1 MTERVLK
8 IWQLERLFFGVF
20 EKMGAR
26 HTEKTVFGVIVKNTG
41 KMFDDTYHT
50 IQAPSEGLYKEK
62 GSKFLAFAFPVR
74 TVDEVKAHLDRL
86 RKDYFDAR
94 HHCYAY
100 ILGPNKDAFRA
111 NDDGEPSGTGGRPIY
126 GQLLSAD
133 LTDTLI
139 VVVRYFGGI
148 LLGASGLANAY
159 KTAARD
165 AIQNA
170 TVVEKTIDIRYR
182 LHFEYAAMNDV
193 MRIIKDFGLVPRN
206 QDFNLDCRLDVEVR
220 QSESVRF
227 YDAVMNLRTVRI
239 ETL

>member
-1 MTERVLK
+1 
-8 IWQLERLFFGVF
+8 
-20 EKMGAR
+20 
-26 HTEKTVFGVIVKNTG
+26 
-41 KMFDDTYHT
+41 MFDDTYKT
-50 IQAPSEGLYKEK
+50 IAAPSEGLYKEK
-62 GSKFLAFAFPVR
+62 GSKFLAFAYPVR
-74 TVDEVKAHLDRL
+74 TLDEVKAHLEQL

-100 ILGPNKDAFRA
+100 ILGPRKDAFRA
-111 NDDGEPSGTGGRPIY
+111 NDDGEPSGTGGRPIH

-165 AIQNA
+165 AIDHA
-170 TVVEKTIDIRYR
+170 TIVERTIDVRYR
-182 LHFEYAAMNDV
+182 LLFEYAAMNDV
-193 MRIIKDFGLVPRN
+193 MRILKDYDLKPE
-206 QDFNLDCRLDVEVR
+206 QPHYDLDCSLEVSIR

-227 YDAVMNLRTVRI
+227 YDAVADLRTVRI

>member
-1 MTERVLK
+1 
-8 IWQLERLFFGVF
+8 
-20 EKMGAR
+20 
-26 HTEKTVFGVIVKNTG
+26 
-41 KMFDDTYHT
+41 MFDDTYHT
-50 IQAPSEGLYKEK
+50 IKAPSEGLYKEK

-111 NDDGEPSGTGGRPIY
+111 NDDGEPSGTGGRPIH

-170 TVVEKTIDIRYR
+170 TIIEKTINVRYR

-193 MRIIKDFGLVPRN
+193 MRIIKDFGLVPQN

-220 QSESVRF
+220 QSGSVHF
-227 YDAVMNLRTVRI
+227 YDAVMNLRTVKI
-239 ETL
+239 EPL

>member
-1 MTERVLK
+1 
-8 IWQLERLFFGVF
+8 
-20 EKMGAR
+20 
-26 HTEKTVFGVIVKNTG
+26 
-41 KMFDDTYHT
+41 MFDDTYRT
-50 IQAPSEGLYKEK
+50 LANPSEGLYKEK
-62 GSKFLAFAFPVR
+62 GSKFLAFAFPVHS
-74 TVDEVKAHLDRL
+74 TEDVKGHLDRL
-86 RKDYFDAR
+86 RKEYFDAR

-100 ILGPNKDAFRA
+100 ILGPTKEAWRA

-165 AIQNA
+165 AIDHA
-170 TVVEKTIDIRYR
+170 TIIEKTIDIRYR

-193 MRIIKDFGLVPRN
+193 MRIVKDFGLKPGN
-206 QDFNLDCRLDVEVR
+206 QHFDLDCQLDLAVR
-220 QSESVRF
+220 QSESVRL
-227 YDAVMNLRTVRI
+227 YDTVANLRTVRI
-239 ETL
+239 EVLE

>member
-1 MTERVLK
+1 
-8 IWQLERLFFGVF
+8 
-20 EKMGAR
+20 
-26 HTEKTVFGVIVKNTG
+26 
-41 KMFDDTYHT
+41 MFDDTYRT
-50 IQAPSEGLYKEK
+50 IESPAEGLYKEK

-74 TVDEVKAHLDRL
+74 TLDEVKNHLEQL

-100 ILGPNKDAFRA
+100 ALGPDKATWRA

-133 LTDTLI
+133 LTDTLV

-165 AIQNA
+165 AIAHA
-170 TVVEKTIDIRYR
+170 TVVEKTVDVTYQ
-182 LHFEYAAMNDV
+182 LHFEYALMNDV
-193 MRIIKDFGLVPRN
+193 MRIIKEFGLVPRN
-206 QDFNLDCRLDVEVR
+206 QDFGLDCRLQVAVR
-220 QSESVRF
+220 RSQSVRL
-227 YDAVMNLRTVRI
+227 YDAFANLRGVQITV
-239 ETL
+239 LP

>member
-1 MTERVLK
+1 
-8 IWQLERLFFGVF
+8 
-20 EKMGAR
+20 
-26 HTEKTVFGVIVKNTG
+26 
-41 KMFDDTYHT
+41 MFDDTYRT
-50 IQAPSEGLYKEK
+50 IKGTAEGLYKEK

-74 TVDEVKAHLDRL
+74 TVEEVKSHLDKL

-100 ILGPNKDAFRA
+100 ILGATKEAWRA

-159 KTAARD
+159 KAAARD
-165 AIQNA
+165 AIEHA
-170 TVVEKTIDIRYR
+170 EIIEKTIDIRYR
-182 LHFEYAAMNDV
+182 LHFEYALMNDV
-193 MRIIKDFGLVPRN
+193 MRIIKDYGLTPQN

-220 QSESVRF
+220 QSQSVRF
-227 YDAVMNLRTVRI
+227 YDAIANLRAVKLEQLDHAWVYKI
-239 ETL
+239 EQ

>member
-1 MTERVLK
+1 
-8 IWQLERLFFGVF
+8 
-20 EKMGAR
+20 
-26 HTEKTVFGVIVKNTG
+26 
-41 KMFDDTYHT
+41 MFDDIYHT
-50 IQAPSEGLYKEK
+50 LKAPTEGIYKEK
-62 GSKFLAFAFPVR
+62 GSKFLAFAYPVKSI
-74 TVDEVKAHLDRL
+74 DEVKSHLEQL

-100 ILGPNKDAFRA
+100 ILGPNKDAWRA

-165 AIQNA
+165 AINNA
-170 TVVEKTIDIRYR
+170 EIIEKTINARYR
-182 LHFEYAAMNDV
+182 LHFEYALMNDV
-193 MRIIKDFGLVPRN
+193 MRVIKDYDLTPQE
-206 QDFNLDCRLDVEVR
+206 QDFNLDCRLTVEVR
-220 QSESVRF
+220 QSQSVRL
-227 YDAVMNLRTVRI
+227 YDTLAKIRGLEI
-239 ETL
+239 EIL

>member
-1 MTERVLK
+1 
-8 IWQLERLFFGVF
+8 
-20 EKMGAR
+20 
-26 HTEKTVFGVIVKNTG
+26 
-41 KMFDDTYHT
+41 MFDDTYHT
-50 IQAPSEGLYKEK
+50 IKTPSQGLYKEK

-74 TVDEVKAHLDRL
+74 SADEIKQHLDKL

-100 ILGPNKDAFRA
+100 ILGPNKDAWRA

-159 KTAARD
+159 KTAAHD
-165 AIQNA
+165 AIANA
-170 TVVEKTIDIRYR
+170 EIIEKTINVRYR
-182 LHFEYAAMNDV
+182 LHFEYALMNDV
-193 MRIIKDFGLVPRN
+193 MRIIKDFGLVPQA
-206 QDFNLDCRLDVEVR
+206 QDFNLDCRLEVEVR
-220 QSESVRF
+220 QSDSVRF
-227 YDAVMNLRTVRI
+227 YDSVVNLRAVKI